1 LFPQDFA
8 RAAELLRIAAQAGSA
23 EAQYALGTF
32 YKEGRGVNKD
42 MSEAARLWA
51 LAALADNADAQVEYA
66 LALFNGEGVAKNEAA
81 AAAIFRKAALH
92 GNAIAQD
99 RLARILSAG
108 RGAPADPVQATKWH
122 LVSKARGETDLM
134 LDDFVANL
142 DAQTRAAG
150 EKAAKPWLDAIK
162 KPPS

>member
-42 MSEAARLWA
+42 LSEAARLWA
-51 LAALADNADAQVEYA
+51 LAALADNTDAQVEYA

>member
-1 LFPQDFA
+1 MYRKNTRCCRTYIPLNRLRSQETLLRHSVARSFA
-8 RAAELLRIAAQAGSA
+8 DARLRRANSPRFEDRLGVRLLQRTTTAAER
-23 EAQYALGTF
+23 
-32 YKEGRGVNKD
+32 V
-42 MSEAARLWA
+42 
-51 LAALADNADAQVEYA
+51 
-66 LALFNGEGVAKNEAA
+66 
-81 AAAIFRKAALH
+81 ALH

-108 RGAPADPVQATKWH
+108 RGAPADPVEARKWH

-142 DAQTRAAG
+142 DAATRAAG